1 MITIQ
6 IKIHVNVK
14 NFIEGNQFVVYVIS
28 QFYTASFFQYLVT
41 RWFSFDSEPKVRQKP
56 PALSAPYHYHHKNK
70 ISFLLQQYFTYF
82 ALFKFI

>member
-1 MITIQ
+1 MIIQ
-6 IKIHVNVK
+6 IKIHVDVK

-28 QFYTASFFQYLVT
+28 QFYTAFFQYLVT
-41 RWFSFDSEPKVRQKP
+41 RCFSFDSEPKVRQKA
-56 PALSAPYHYHHKNK
+56 PALSALYHYHHKNK